1 MASQD
6 YYNQGPPQGYP
17 QPGYPQPAYGA
28 PPPGQYYQPPM
39 QYQQAPPPPPPQEQ
53 KSDNCL
59 KACFAT
65 LGGGMRLIMTD
76 DRVEEARK
84 ERMLDYERYRGG
96 GRQWFWRFGGFL
108 GSEWRGEDGRA
119 KVSHSSYEE

>member
-1 MASQD
+1 MASQE

-17 QPGYPQPAYGA
+17 PPGYPQPAYGA
-28 PPPGQYYQPPM
+28 PPAGQYYQPPM

-65 LGGGMRLIMTD
+65 LFAVATPESGINRGLAVKNGAMET
-76 DRVEEARK
+76 AR
-84 ERMLDYERYRGG
+84 ERR
-96 GRQWFWRFGGFL
+96 W
-108 GSEWRGEDGRA
+108 A
-119 KVSHSSYEE
+119 VPP

>member
-1 MASQD
+1 MASQE

-17 QPGYPQPAYGA
+17 PPGYPQPAYGA

-39 QYQQAPPPPPPQEQ
+39 QYQQAPPPPPQEQ

-65 LGGGMRLIMTD
+65 LQALGHGFSNAGLI
-76 DRVEEARK
+76 
-84 ERMLDYERYRGG
+84 
-96 GRQWFWRFGGFL
+96 
-108 GSEWRGEDGRA
+108 
-119 KVSHSSYEE
+119 